1 MSKVAYIIHLFILI
15 VIQLLLLDNIH
26 LSSYVYLNI
35 YVLAVI
41 MAPDDLNDT
50 LLLLLGFIT
59 GLVVDFANNTM
70 GVHTAAT
77 TLLAYLRPTLLGA
90 VSIRQNSPVKTAI
103 RGNNTS
109 WVMKYL
115 ILTLSIYMTVLLM
128 LEAFS
133 FRAFHITLLRI
144 VCSTAASFILMML
157 YYFTAIITSN
167 KHE

>member
-1 MSKVAYIIHLFILI
+1 MSKVAYIIHLFILMI
-15 VIQLLLLDNIH
+15 VQLLLLDNIQI
-26 LSSYVYLNI
+26 SSYVYLNI
-35 YVLAVI
+35 YILAII
-41 MAPDDLNDT
+41 MAPDEINDT
-50 LLLLLGFIT
+50 ILLLVGFIL
-59 GLVVDFANNTM
+59 GLFVDFANNTM

-90 VSIRQNSPVKTAI
+90 VSIRQNNPIKTAI
-103 RGNNTS
+103 RGNNAS
-109 WVMKYL
+109 WVMKYM
-115 ILTLSIYMTVLLM
+115 ILTLSIYMIVLLM

-133 FRAFHITLLRI
+133 FRAFHHTLFRI